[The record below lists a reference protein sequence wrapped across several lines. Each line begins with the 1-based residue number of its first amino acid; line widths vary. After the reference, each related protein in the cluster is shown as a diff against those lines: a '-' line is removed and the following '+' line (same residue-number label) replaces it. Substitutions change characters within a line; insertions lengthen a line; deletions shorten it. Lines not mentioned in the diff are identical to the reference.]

1 MSRTVNYHCHLTPN
15 LLIES
20 ILLKFRTNLL
30 VSLPKDLGA
39 APPTFTKTIQ
49 SLNGVMGELSRFD
62 AIVVGVKPLEVW
74 WEKNGQRLNADLSC
88 KMLNE
93 GNQYTLLLLETNTN
107 DIGSYQCVAK
117 NQFGECRCE
126 AQLNLV
132 QKGQVRTQKATDPQ
146 SAKDKAPCIVEHL
159 VNCVAKEGSSVQ
171 FRAKISNVKGKR
183 ITGFRV

>member
-1 MSRTVNYHCHLTPN
+1 M
-15 LLIES
+15 
-20 ILLKFRTNLL
+20 
-30 VSLPKDLGA
+30 SLPKDLGA

-74 WEKNGQRLNADLSC
+74 WEKNGQERLEPSVSC

-93 GNQYTLLLLETNTN
+93 GNQYTLLLLETSER
-107 DIGSYQCVAK
+107 DIAQYQCVAR

-132 QKGQVRTQKATDPQ
+132 QKGQARTQKASDQ
-146 SAKDKAPCIVEHL
+146 QARDKAPFIVEHL
-159 VNCVAKEGSSVQ
+159 ANCVAKESSSVQ
-171 FRAKISNVKGKR
+171 FRARISNVKRKCVAVHSEGSSTLWFDSLNFA
-183 ITGFRV
+183 I